1 MEESMRLSNIANEN
15 YKTSMGPEDTQD
27 VMKFKNEV
35 KQMKQEKLK
44 EELEE
49 QTRYKK
55 EKKDRLD
62 GEERVFDVEN
72 NKRIQDI
79 AKIESE

>member
-1 MEESMRLSNIANEN
+1 MVESLRLSNIKDEN

-35 KQMKQEKLK
+35 KQMKQQKLK

-49 QTRYKK
+49 QARYYK
-55 EKKDRLD
+55 EKKERMDD
-62 GEERVFDVEN
+62 EEKLIDIENIKRVQEM
-72 NKRIQDI
+72 
-79 AKIESE
+79 A